1 MQNTLTQN
9 KDHWYDGWFYDR
21 FIAPNQK
28 KLFGQ
33 VQSLIDPQSN
43 ILDVGC
49 GTGRLAF
56 TLAPTCASVLGIDLS
71 RRNIDRANFLLTQ
84 HPDSKISFLH
94 TSIHQLNGY
103 RQKHF
108 DYAVLTYVIH
118 EVNKEERVD
127 LLKDIAQIADT
138 IVLGDYYVPKATNF
152 FGRLTDIAEFI
163 AGSEH
168 YRNYKSYLANGGAYH
183 VAREAGLRI
192 IDEGINSS
200 LANHIVVLKK

>member
-1 MQNTLTQN
+1 MTDN

-21 FIAPNQK
+21 IIAPNQD
-28 KLFGQ
+28 KLFEQ

-56 TLAPTCASVLGIDLS
+56 TLAPMCASVLGIDLS
-71 RRNIDRANFLLTQ
+71 KRNIDRANFRLSQ

-108 DYAVLTYVIH
+108 DYALLTYVIH
-118 EVNKEERVD
+118 EVNQEERVG
-127 LLKDIAQIADT
+127 LLKDMAQVADT
-138 IVLGDYYVPKATNF
+138 IVLGDYLVPKATNL
-152 FGRLTDIAEFI
+152 FGHLTDIVEFI

-168 YRNYKSYLANGGAYH
+168 YRNYNSYIANGGAYH
-183 VAREAGLRI
+183 LAREAGLRI
-192 IDEGINSS
+192 IDERINSS
-200 LANHIVVLKK
+200 SANHIVVLKK